1 MLPPELM
8 CHQHIVGEHGEIHK
22 FKHSFIKQYNMN
34 KRMELNQ
41 IFPQLMKFRHDKLAQ
56 YLKRH
61 NSPYEQPDISYLK
74 NRGYNQ
80 LTMKIL
86 IDNVKDLCN
95 RCKDCENIMEKYFIS
110 PTHSMYATIDINIKM
125 N

>member
-22 FKHSFIKQYNMN
+22 FRHSFIKHHSMN

-41 IFPQLMKFRHDKLAQ
+41 IFPQLMKFRHDKLSG
-56 YLKRH
+56 YLKKH
-61 NSPYEQPDISYLK
+61 QSPYEQPSISYLP
-74 NRGYNQ
+74 NNGIVN
-80 LTMKIL
+80 LNMKIL
-86 IDNVKDLCN
+86 IYNVKDLSQ
-95 RCKDCENIMEKYFIS
+95 RCPDCRKIMEGFLINSTHCMYIS
-110 PTHSMYATIDINIKM
+110 NDQYIKM